1 MPIQHTVVFRL
12 RHQSGSREK
21 TAFTLANGALGRLH
35 LSGFPHLLSTDRKAL
50 VSEAVRVHKDLR
62 PFIRTATPSWPLGLA
77 QRDEQWQALALRDRT
92 QTVLT
97 LWHQDGAATDVRVS
111 LPYLRGRDVDL
122 RCSSRPALRR
132 VGNRVVVRGRGPG
145 GDRAGPLPRRA
156 GAATD
161 SAVVL
166 RPDLHGRRAPRIVGG

>member
-97 LWHQDGAATDVRVS
+97 LWHQDGTATDVRVS
-111 LPYLRGRDVDL
+111 LPSLRGRDVHVEVL
-122 RCSSRPALRR
+122 FP
-132 VGNRVVVRGRGPG
+132 
-145 GDRAGPLPRRA
+145 A
-156 GAATD
+156 GAPAWGIAWSSEDEVLEVTAANA
-161 SAVVL
+161 SLTARVL
-166 RPDLHGRRAPRIVGG
+166 RLTPQ